1 MAGVPCPS
9 CRNPIGLTLEFIIRN
24 PRMVCPH
31 CETIMNFDVND
42 DIKKQLGDAL
52 TEIDSIKSKYKGT
65 VKFN

>member
-1 MAGVPCPS
+1 
-9 CRNPIGLTLEFIIRN
+9 
-24 PRMVCPH
+24 
-31 CETIMNFDVND
+31 MNFDVND